1 MSCGVR
7 DLRDL
12 ICVFRLI
19 VWDSDEEVIF
29 DDEVVVKDFDVFL
42 ISSVSLVES
51 LKYINFVERYVFFD
65 LGCVINSSILLEIVI
80 EVDVIFKRIKFKKR
94 KKRDK
99 KLMFDIIFGIFDF
112 LKVEVLFFVVLIFY
126 GLILFEI

>member
-1 MSCGVR
+1 MSRGVR

-19 VWDSDEEVIF
+19 VRDSDEEVIF
-29 DDEVVVKDFDVFL
+29 DDEVVVKDFL

-51 LKYINFVERYVFFD
+51 LKRINFVERYVFFD
-65 LGCVINSSILLEIVI
+65 LGCVINSSIFLEIVI